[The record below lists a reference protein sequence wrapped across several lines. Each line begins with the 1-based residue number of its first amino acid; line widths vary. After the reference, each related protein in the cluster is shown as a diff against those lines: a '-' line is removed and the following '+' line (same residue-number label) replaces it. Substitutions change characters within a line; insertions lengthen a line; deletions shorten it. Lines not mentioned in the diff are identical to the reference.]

1 MRRQGTVL
9 CLLKLNERAGGDR
22 EPSPVSSGILI
33 INKEKGFTSN
43 DVVSLLRGVLK
54 MKKIGHTGTL
64 DPEAEGVLPVCL
76 GKATRLVSLLTDSV
90 KEYSAGAVFGFMTD
104 TEDMT
109 GKVLLERQ
117 IQKEERPEES
127 EIRKVLSSFEGGYE
141 QIPPMYS
148 AKKVNGKKL
157 YELAREGIEIER
169 KPSFVKINGIRL
181 TGYSFPRI
189 TLEVSCGKGTYIRSL
204 IRDAGEKL
212 KLPLCMDSL
221 VRTASSGFTLSDALT
236 LDEVKK
242 AVSEG
247 KIGEHI
253 KSIESFF
260 SDLPN
265 IRVSGKDSAMLKNGN
280 TLRISSPHG
289 DGDHRLYTEENEF
302 AAVYTVTGNT
312 AKLKRMFL

>member
-1 MRRQGTVL
+1 
-9 CLLKLNERAGGDR
+9 
-22 EPSPVSSGILI
+22 
-33 INKEKGFTSN
+33 
-43 DVVSLLRGVLK
+43 

-90 KEYSAGAVFGFMTD
+90 KEYSAGAVFGFKTD

-109 GKVLLERQ
+109 GKVLLE
-117 IQKEERPEES
+117 KEIPVSERPDEE
-127 EIRKVLSSFEGGYE
+127 EIRKVLSSFEGGYD
-141 QIPPMYS
+141 QVPPMYS
-148 AKKVNGKKL
+148 AKKVKGKKL

-169 KPSFVKINGIRL
+169 KPSFVKINEVKL

-189 TLEVSCGKGTYIRSL
+189 TLDVSCGKGTYIRSL

-212 KLPLCMDSL
+212 DLPLCMDSL
-221 VRTASSGFTLSDALT
+221 VRTAASGFTLSDALT

-247 KIGEHI
+247 EIEKHI
-253 KSIESFF
+253 KSIESLF
-260 SDLPN
+260 SGLPKL
-265 IRVSGKDSAMLKNGN
+265 RVSGKDSEMLKNGN
-280 TLRISSPHG
+280 TLRVSGNLING
-289 DGDHRLYTEENEF
+289 DYRLYTEDNEF